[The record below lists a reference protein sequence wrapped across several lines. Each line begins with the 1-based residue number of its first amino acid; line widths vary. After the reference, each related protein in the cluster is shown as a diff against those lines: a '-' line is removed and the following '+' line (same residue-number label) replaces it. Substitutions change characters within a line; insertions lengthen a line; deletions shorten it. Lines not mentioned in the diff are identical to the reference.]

1 MIDPASGRDEV
12 NDLWIRDGR
21 IIGIGVWDEKSDLP
35 RAVRG
40 TVKDTEILDAR
51 GLIVCP
57 GWIDARVS
65 LREPGLE
72 EDETIACGTAAAVA
86 GGFTTVGCLPDT
98 DPVVDNRA
106 AAEFIA
112 RQGERAGFCRV
123 IPIGAVTKNRDGKE
137 LAEMGQLMDGG
148 AATFSDAKRPI
159 GNAEVMRRALQYAAM
174 WNKPILHHAQVP
186 ELVAGGVMHEGFYS
200 TMLGLRG
207 MPAAAE
213 EIMVRRDIALAEAT
227 GGAVHLMAVSSRRSV
242 EEIRDAQQ
250 RGVRVTADVTPHHL
264 LLTDESL
271 LTYDSDYKVDPPL
284 RTPEDIVALISG
296 LKDGTIS
303 VMSSDHQP
311 HAEEKRTRE
320 LDQAP
325 FGIIGLETALPL
337 SVEALITPGHLTWS
351 ELIAKW
357 TVGPAK
363 LLGRDLGRIA
373 VGDIA
378 DITVIDPAAKWQID
392 SSQFRS
398 KSRNTPFHGRAA
410 TGRVIAAFVGGRRAA
425 RE

>member
-1 MIDPASGRDEV
+1 
-12 NDLWIRDGR
+12 
-21 IIGIGVWDEKSDLP
+21 
-35 RAVRG
+35 
-40 TVKDTEILDAR
+40 
-51 GLIVCP
+51 
-57 GWIDARVS
+57 
-65 LREPGLE
+65 
-72 EDETIACGTAAAVA
+72 
-86 GGFTTVGCLPDT
+86 
-98 DPVVDNRA
+98 
-106 AAEFIA
+106 
-112 RQGERAGFCRV
+112 
-123 IPIGAVTKNRDGKE
+123 
-137 LAEMGQLMDGG
+137 
-148 AATFSDAKRPI
+148 
-159 GNAEVMRRALQYAAM
+159 
-174 WNKPILHHAQVP
+174 
-186 ELVAGGVMHEGFYS
+186 MHEGFYS

-284 RTPEDIVALISG
+284 RTAEDIVALISG

-363 LLGRDLGRIA
+363 LLGRELGRIA

-410 TGRVIAAFVGGRRAA
+410 TGRVIATFVGGRRAV